1 MKSYHKVMQALFS
14 MPWAVQ
20 PEKLEAIQGF
30 LELKLR
36 GGMASPET
44 LAQIRAASGEM
55 EARAQSVAAGGAGS
69 IAVLPLY
76 GLILQRGNVN
86 DLSGPSCTSVVG
98 FARDL
103 RQAVN
108 DPSVKSIVLDID
120 SPGGTVAGVDELAQ
134 EIYNARKQKK
144 ITAVSNCLCASA
156 AYYLGA
162 QASEFVV
169 SPSSQTGSIGVY
181 ATHVD
186 TSKADEMDGLKFT
199 MVSYGAH
206 KTDGNTYEPLSDA
219 ARTDLQQLVDY
230 YGTMFEKAVARGR
243 GVKLEDVQKKFGQGR
258 MFTAKDAVRLGLA
271 DRVGTLDDALAS
283 HGAGNGARA
292 SVSVPAIAAS
302 STPVADP
309 QDGDGNCACA
319 CDECV
324 AGDCSACTHADCTC
338 AGCAC
343 DMAAKAVKTKAEH
356 ARMRMQLEL
365 AAA

>member
-55 EARAQSVAAGGAGS
+55 QARAQSVAAGGAGS

-108 DPSVKSIVLDID
+108 DPSVKSIVIDVD

-156 AYYLGA
+156 AYYLA
-162 QASEFVV
+162 SQASEVVV
-169 SPSSQTGSIGVY
+169 SPSSTTGSIGVY

-199 MVSYGAH
+199 LISYGAH

-219 ARTDLQQLVDY
+219 ARADLQQLVDY
-230 YGTMFEKAVARGR
+230 YGGMFEKAVARGR

-258 MFTAKDAVRLGLA
+258 MFTAKDAVRIGLA

-283 HGAGNGARA
+283 HGAGGARA
-292 SVSVPAIAAS
+292 SVTVPIAAAAE
-302 STPVADP
+302 PVADP
-309 QDGDGNCACA
+309 QDGDGDDCACA
-319 CDECV
+319 CAECV
-324 AGDCSACTHADCTC
+324 AGDCSACTHAEC
-338 AGCAC
+338 ACVGCAC
-343 DMAAKAVKTKAEH
+343 DMAAKAAKTKAEH
-356 ARMRMQLEL
+356 ERMRMELQL